1 VNFPQ
6 ILVSSV
12 LTLTKQPTRMSKRLL
27 NDISSTADEEVVFM
41 KNVKRRLETLE
52 ANSVDSNSVDSNSV
66 DSNSVD
72 SNSVD
77 SNSVEALGLRS
88 YNVWRRKNDSD
99 AECRCQSCLPVALA
113 KEPVVPPAM
122 LFPYGSDSEHDTEFY
137 DASSGEDYY
146 ADVTSTA
153 AKAPVPVSLPTFTP
167 VVPIVVSAPVVSAP
181 VVSAPV
187 VPVEVQMC
195 IICQDVLESS
205 GANYSLMCAHVFHTE
220 CIELWLRCNPVCPI
234 CRAEVTVVTV
244 PEEVRRFPAGVSNLL
259 FILTI
264 SSIVTFAY

>member
-1 VNFPQ
+1 MNFPQ

-52 ANSVDSNSVDSNSV
+52 A
-66 DSNSVD
+66 NSVD

-167 VVPIVVSAPVVSAP
+167 VVPVVSAP

>member
-1 VNFPQ
+1 MNFPQ

-52 ANSVDSNSVDSNSV
+52 A
-66 DSNSVD
+66 NSVD

-181 VVSAPV
+181 VV
-187 VPVEVQMC
+187 PVEVQMC

>member
-1 VNFPQ
+1 MNFPQ

-27 NDISSTADEEVVFM
+27 NDISSSEDEEVVFM

-52 ANSVDSNSVDSNSV
+52 A
-66 DSNSVD
+66 NSVD

-167 VVPIVVSAPVVSAP
+167 VVPVVSAP